1 MCQIV
6 FLSLLLSL
14 VWGVST
20 EPQQASLSTTA
31 RPPLENPAYDPTI
44 YQQFV
49 PQDAVQKYVQSY
61 NGHNYQN
68 SQGFVPYEPTAY
80 AAIPSQS
87 FQAYLV
93 PAAPV
98 EKPTTISSFRT
109 GMPTAR
115 TIVAFFGQLLSLV
128 FGSIGAVALGTL
140 TTAILCFFTP
150 FCTLS
155 FRNAKLLGAGEA
167 TQEVITALGEQV
179 TADRVKRAADFVK
192 IAIDKFQTLNNE
204 VREATARKAASGPN
218 QRIL

>member
-1 MCQIV
+1 MCQII
-6 FLSLLLSL
+6 FLSLLFSL
-14 VWGVST
+14 VWGIFA
-20 EPQQASLSTTA
+20 EPQQATLSTTA
-31 RPPLENPAYDPTI
+31 RPALENPAYDPNI

-80 AAIPSQS
+80 AAMPSQS
-87 FQAYLV
+87 FQAYLI

-98 EKPTTISSFRT
+98 EKPTTMSAFRT
-109 GMPTAR
+109 VMPTAR
-115 TIVAFFGQLLSLV
+115 TVVVFFGQLLSFV

-155 FRNAKLLGAGEA
+155 FRSAKLLGASEA

-179 TADRVKRAADFVK
+179 TAERVKRAADFVK
-192 IAIDKFQTLNNE
+192 IAIDKFQTLNRE
-204 VREATARKAASGPN
+204 VLEATARNAASAPR
-218 QRIL
+218 Q

>member
-14 VWGVST
+14 VWGVLAD
-20 EPQQASLSTTA
+20 PQQASLSTTA
-31 RPPLENPAYDPTI
+31 RPSLENPAYDPTI

-68 SQGFVPYEPTAY
+68 AQGFVPYDPTAY

-93 PAAPV
+93 PATPV
-98 EKPTTISSFRT
+98 EKSSLMNSFRT

-115 TIVAFFGQLLSLV
+115 TIAVFFGQLLSFV

-155 FRNAKLLGAGEA
+155 FRNAKLLGASEA

-179 TADRVKRAADFVK
+179 TAERVKRAADFVK
-192 IAIDKFQTLNNE
+192 IAIDKFQTLNKE
-204 VREATARKAASGPN
+204 VRVATARKATSGLN
-218 QRIL
+218 Q

>member
-14 VWGVST
+14 VWGVLA

-31 RPPLENPAYDPTI
+31 RSALENPAYDPTI

-93 PAAPV
+93 PSAPV
-98 EKPTTISSFRT
+98 EKPSLVSRT

-115 TIVAFFGQLLSLV
+115 TIAVFFGQLLSFV

-179 TADRVKRAADFVK
+179 TAERVKRAADFVK

-218 QRIL
+218 QRFL